1 MGRNWGEGGR
11 ANMGRYK
18 VIEGLGSKTSYK
30 VEKSEEEE
38 VGNTF
43 GTMWMTSFW
52 HQEIVNN
59 N

>member
-1 MGRNWGEGGR
+1 
-11 ANMGRYK
+11 MGRYK

-43 GTMWMTSFW
+43 GTMWMTSF
-52 HQEIVNN
+52 
-59 N
+59 